1 MFCILV
7 IGDLLSFKVPLP
19 LLLYLRGGG
28 ILQERYGY
36 HNDPVVYSISNLP
49 NLQKLQMSFYG

>member
-28 ILQERYGY
+28 ILQERYESVTIMILLCTLSLICLIY
-36 HNDPVVYSISNLP
+36 KNY
-49 NLQKLQMSFYG
+49 K